1 MCIHILT
8 SSQAFSLI
16 LEQLS
21 PSIYREDEFI
31 TDFLQIN
38 DAALTFADYMG
49 LDNYFRRQA
58 ARTAGLAQATIKLV
72 RGAMDLI
79 FGFLPTELK
88 AWLDNALAKDS
99 MLVNLP
105 KSQYYLLI
113 LLMVREIFG
122 VIVSIER
129 FLGDADERG
138 NQFLL
143 NLLGK
148 QHIRLKGI
156 FDRHIVC
163 TFHQS
168 LGNEN

>member
-1 MCIHILT
+1 
-8 SSQAFSLI
+8 
-16 LEQLS
+16 
-21 PSIYREDEFI
+21 
-31 TDFLQIN
+31 
-38 DAALTFADYMG
+38 MG